1 MALTDNKITTW
12 TNPIVNEADRPQRS
26 AADMKAIFDSNSNQ
40 LKTALN
46 NLIDALTASGA
57 GDIGAKVEGMSGTTI
72 GTLLTELKSLID
84 DICDDMDALQSAVLP
99 GNDGT
104 LFLADNGEW
113 KLPSVGAAANGVVAG
128 GAAGS
133 LYVKKSQKVYDAEWK
148 SGHDLG
154 LMFASTYDTDNDGVV
169 DKADDADKLGGKA
182 ASKYQP
188 AGTYAT
194 PDDVSGA
201 VTGHNGAGN
210 AHSALFSKKQTAP
223 VLSSSLPA
231 SGAALTANTIYNV
244 SSPVGTYVFTPPAS
258 GWAHGT
264 FSTAASVA
272 VSFVSGANYL
282 GEAPAIEASKT
293 YEFDVYN
300 GVWAVQEVVSA

>member
-57 GDIGAKVEGMSGTTI
+57 GDIGAKVEGMNGTTI

-84 DICDDMDALQSAVLP
+84 DICDDLDALQSAVLP

-148 SGHDLG
+148 SGCDLG
-154 LMFASTYDTDNDGVV
+154 LMFASTYDTDNNGVV

-182 ASKYQP
+182 ASEYQP
-188 AGTYAT
+188 AGTYAA
-194 PDDVSGA
+194 PAKAKIVSLAIANWTGTEVPFQQTVSIEGA
-201 VTGHNGAGN
+201 TDTNIKVISPA
-210 AHSALFSKKQTAP
+210 
-223 VLSSSLPA
+223 PA
-231 SGAALTANTIYNV
+231 SIDEYASCGVKATTEGTGTITFACAAVPENALAVNV
-244 SSPVGTYVFTPPAS
+244 VI
-258 GWAHGT
+258 
-264 FSTAASVA
+264 
-272 VSFVSGANYL
+272 L
-282 GEAPAIEASKT
+282 G
-293 YEFDVYN
+293 
-300 GVWAVQEVVSA
+300 

>member
-1 MALTDNKITTW
+1 MALIDNKITTW

-84 DICDDMDALQSAVLP
+84 DICDDLDALQSAVLP

-148 SGHDLG
+148 SGYDLG
-154 LMFASTYDTDNDGVV
+154 LMFASTYDTDNNGVV

-182 ASKYQP
+182 ASEYQP
-188 AGTYAT
+188 AGTYAA
-194 PDDVSGA
+194 PAKAKIVSLAIANWTGTEAPFQQTVSIEGA
-201 VTGHNGAGN
+201 TDTNIKVISPA
-210 AHSALFSKKQTAP
+210 
-223 VLSSSLPA
+223 PA
-231 SGAALTANTIYNV
+231 SIDEYASCGVKATTEGTGTITFACAVVPKNALTVNV
-244 SSPVGTYVFTPPAS
+244 VI
-258 GWAHGT
+258 
-264 FSTAASVA
+264 
-272 VSFVSGANYL
+272 L
-282 GEAPAIEASKT
+282 G
-293 YEFDVYN
+293 
-300 GVWAVQEVVSA
+300 

>member
-1 MALTDNKITTW
+1 MDKAYLLKEGHMALIDNKITTW

-84 DICDDMDALQSAVLP
+84 DICDDLDALQSAVLP

-148 SGHDLG
+148 SGYDLG
-154 LMFASTYDTDNDGVV
+154 LMFASTYDTDNNGVV

-182 ASKYQP
+182 ASEYQP
-188 AGTYAT
+188 AGTYAA
-194 PDDVSGA
+194 PAKAKIVSLAIANWTGTEAPFQQTVSIEGA
-201 VTGHNGAGN
+201 TDTNIKVISPA
-210 AHSALFSKKQTAP
+210 
-223 VLSSSLPA
+223 PA
-231 SGAALTANTIYNV
+231 SIDEYASCGVKATTEGTGTITFACAVVPKNALTVNV
-244 SSPVGTYVFTPPAS
+244 VI
-258 GWAHGT
+258 
-264 FSTAASVA
+264 
-272 VSFVSGANYL
+272 L
-282 GEAPAIEASKT
+282 G
-293 YEFDVYN
+293 
-300 GVWAVQEVVSA
+300 

>member
-12 TNPIVNEADRPQRS
+12 TNPVVNEADRPQRS

-46 NLIDALTASGA
+46 NLIDALTAGGA

-84 DICDDMDALQSAVLP
+84 DICDDLDALQSAVLP

-148 SGHDLG
+148 SGYDLG
-154 LMFASTYDTDNDGVV
+154 LMFASTYDTDNNGVV

-182 ASKYQP
+182 ASEYQP
-188 AGTYAT
+188 AGTYAA
-194 PDDVSGA
+194 PAEAKIVSLVIANWTGTEA
-201 VTGHNGAGN
+201 PFQQTVSIEGVTDTNIKVISPA
-210 AHSALFSKKQTAP
+210 
-223 VLSSSLPA
+223 PA
-231 SGAALTANTIYNV
+231 SIDEYASCGVKAITEGTGTITFACAVVPENALTVNV
-244 SSPVGTYVFTPPAS
+244 VI
-258 GWAHGT
+258 
-264 FSTAASVA
+264 
-272 VSFVSGANYL
+272 L
-282 GEAPAIEASKT
+282 G
-293 YEFDVYN
+293 
-300 GVWAVQEVVSA
+300 

>member
-1 MALTDNKITTW
+1 MALIDNKITTW

-46 NLIDALTASGA
+46 NLIDALAASGA
-57 GDIGAKVEGMSGTTI
+57 GEIGAKVEGMSGTTI
-72 GTLLTELKSLID
+72 GTLLTELKRLID
-84 DICDDMDALQSAVLP
+84 DTCDDLDALQSAVLP

-148 SGHDLG
+148 SGYDLG
-154 LMFASTYDTDNDGVV
+154 LMFASTYDTDNNGVV

-182 ASKYQP
+182 ASEYQP
-188 AGTYAT
+188 AGTYAA
-194 PDDVSGA
+194 PAKAKIVSLA
-201 VTGHNGAGN
+201 IANWTGEA
-210 AHSALFSKKQTAP
+210 APFAQTITVEGMTAEAKIIVSP
-223 VLSSSLPA
+223 APA
-231 SGAALTANTIYNV
+231 SLEAYGAAQVRCTAQAANSLTFACSSAPESDLAVNV
-244 SSPVGTYVFTPPAS
+244 LIVG
-258 GWAHGT
+258 
-264 FSTAASVA
+264 
-272 VSFVSGANYL
+272 
-282 GEAPAIEASKT
+282 
-293 YEFDVYN
+293 
-300 GVWAVQEVVSA
+300 

>member
-1 MALTDNKITTW
+1 MALIDNKITTW

-148 SGHDLG
+148 SGYDLG
-154 LMFASTYDTDNDGVV
+154 LMLASTYDTDNNGVV

-182 ASKYQP
+182 ASEYQP
-188 AGTYAT
+188 AGTYAA
-194 PDDVSGA
+194 PAKAKIVSLAIANWTGTEAPFQQTVSIEGA
-201 VTGHNGAGN
+201 TDTNIKVISPA
-210 AHSALFSKKQTAP
+210 
-223 VLSSSLPA
+223 PA
-231 SGAALTANTIYNV
+231 SIDEYASCGVKATTEGTGTITFACAAVPENALAVNV
-244 SSPVGTYVFTPPAS
+244 VI
-258 GWAHGT
+258 
-264 FSTAASVA
+264 
-272 VSFVSGANYL
+272 L
-282 GEAPAIEASKT
+282 G
-293 YEFDVYN
+293 
-300 GVWAVQEVVSA
+300 

>member
-1 MALTDNKITTW
+1 MALIDNKITTW

-84 DICDDMDALQSAVLP
+84 DICDDLDALQSAVLP

-182 ASKYQP
+182 ASEYQP
-188 AGTYAT
+188 AGTYAA
-194 PDDVSGA
+194 PAKAKIVSLTIANWTGTEAPFQQTVSIEGA
-201 VTGHNGAGN
+201 TDTNIKVISPA
-210 AHSALFSKKQTAP
+210 
-223 VLSSSLPA
+223 PA
-231 SGAALTANTIYNV
+231 SIDEYASCGVKATTEGTGTITFACAVVPENALTVNV
-244 SSPVGTYVFTPPAS
+244 VI
-258 GWAHGT
+258 
-264 FSTAASVA
+264 
-272 VSFVSGANYL
+272 L
-282 GEAPAIEASKT
+282 G
-293 YEFDVYN
+293 
-300 GVWAVQEVVSA
+300 

>member
-1 MALTDNKITTW
+1 MALIDNKITTW

-46 NLIDALTASGA
+46 NLIDALAASGA
-57 GDIGAKVEGMSGTTI
+57 GDIGAKIEGMSGTTI

-84 DICDDMDALQSAVLP
+84 DICDDLDALQSAVLP

-128 GAAGS
+128 GAVGS

-148 SGHDLG
+148 SGYDIG
-154 LMFASTYDTDNDGVV
+154 LMFASTYDTDNNGVV

-182 ASKYQP
+182 ASEYQP
-188 AGTYAT
+188 AGTYAA
-194 PDDVSGA
+194 PAKAKIVSLA
-201 VTGHNGAGN
+201 IANWTGEAATFAQTITVEGMTAE
-210 AHSALFSKKQTAP
+210 SKIIVSP
-223 VLSSSLPA
+223 VPA
-231 SGAALTANTIYNV
+231 SLDAYGSAQVRCTAQAANGLTFACSSAPESDLAVNV
-244 SSPVGTYVFTPPAS
+244 LIVG
-258 GWAHGT
+258 
-264 FSTAASVA
+264 
-272 VSFVSGANYL
+272 
-282 GEAPAIEASKT
+282 
-293 YEFDVYN
+293 
-300 GVWAVQEVVSA
+300 

>member
-1 MALTDNKITTW
+1 MAIQDNKITTW

-46 NLIDALTASGA
+46 NLIDALTAGGA

-84 DICDDMDALQSAVLP
+84 DICDDLDALQSAVLP

-148 SGHDLG
+148 SGYDLG

-182 ASKYQP
+182 ASEYQP
-188 AGTYAT
+188 AGNYAA
-194 PDDVSGA
+194 PAKAKIVSLA
-201 VTGHNGAGN
+201 IANWTGEAAPFAQTITVEGMTTN
-210 AHSALFSKKQTAP
+210 ANMIACPA
-223 VLSSSLPA
+223 PA
-231 SGAALTANTIYNV
+231 SLDVYGAAGVRCTEQAANSLTFTCEKAPETNLTVNILI
-244 SSPVGTYVFTPPAS
+244 VG
-258 GWAHGT
+258 
-264 FSTAASVA
+264 
-272 VSFVSGANYL
+272 
-282 GEAPAIEASKT
+282 
-293 YEFDVYN
+293 
-300 GVWAVQEVVSA
+300 

>member
-1 MALTDNKITTW
+1 MAIQDNKITTW

-84 DICDDMDALQSAVLP
+84 DICDDLDALQSAVLP

-148 SGHDLG
+148 SGYDIG
-154 LMFASTYDTDNDGVV
+154 LMFASTYDTDNNGVV

-182 ASKYQP
+182 ASEYQP
-188 AGTYAT
+188 AGTYAA
-194 PDDVSGA
+194 PAKAKIVSLAIANWTGTEAPFQQTVSIEGA
-201 VTGHNGAGN
+201 TDTNIKVISPA
-210 AHSALFSKKQTAP
+210 
-223 VLSSSLPA
+223 PA
-231 SGAALTANTIYNV
+231 SIDEYASCGVKATTEGTGTITFACAVVPENALTVNV
-244 SSPVGTYVFTPPAS
+244 VI
-258 GWAHGT
+258 
-264 FSTAASVA
+264 
-272 VSFVSGANYL
+272 L
-282 GEAPAIEASKT
+282 G
-293 YEFDVYN
+293 
-300 GVWAVQEVVSA
+300 

>member
-1 MALTDNKITTW
+1 MDKAYLLKEGRMAIQDNKITTW

-84 DICDDMDALQSAVLP
+84 DICDDLDALQSAVLP

-148 SGHDLG
+148 SGYDLG

-182 ASKYQP
+182 ASEYQP
-188 AGTYAT
+188 AGTYA
-194 PDDVSGA
+194 
-201 VTGHNGAGN
+201 
-210 AHSALFSKKQTAP
+210 
-223 VLSSSLPA
+223 
-231 SGAALTANTIYNV
+231 
-244 SSPVGTYVFTPPAS
+244 
-258 GWAHGT
+258 
-264 FSTAASVA
+264 
-272 VSFVSGANYL
+272 
-282 GEAPAIEASKT
+282 APAKAKMQWLSIIRWSYSPARSRALYAS
-293 YEFDVYN
+293 
-300 GVWAVQEVVSA
+300 AMRRRRSR

>member
-84 DICDDMDALQSAVLP
+84 DICDDLDALQSAVLP

-182 ASKYQP
+182 ASEYQP
-188 AGTYAT
+188 AGTYAA
-194 PDDVSGA
+194 PAKAKIVSLA
-201 VTGHNGAGN
+201 IANWTGEAAPFTQTITVEGMTADAKIIVSPAPASLDAYGSAQVRCTAQAANSLTFVC
-210 AHSALFSKKQTAP
+210 HSAPEEDLNVN
-223 VLSSSLPA
+223 VL
-231 SGAALTANTIYNV
+231 I
-244 SSPVGTYVFTPPAS
+244 VG
-258 GWAHGT
+258 
-264 FSTAASVA
+264 
-272 VSFVSGANYL
+272 
-282 GEAPAIEASKT
+282 
-293 YEFDVYN
+293 
-300 GVWAVQEVVSA
+300 

>member
-46 NLIDALTASGA
+46 NLIDALAASGA
-57 GDIGAKVEGMSGTTI
+57 GEIGAKVEGMSGTTI
-72 GTLLTELKSLID
+72 GTLLTELKRLID
-84 DICDDMDALQSAVLP
+84 DTCDDLDALQSAVLP

-148 SGHDLG
+148 SGYDLG
-154 LMFASTYDTDNDGVV
+154 LMFASTYDTDNNGVV
-169 DKADDADKLGGKA
+169 DKADDADKLGGKTPEE
-182 ASKYQP
+182 YQP
-188 AGTYAT
+188 AGDYA
-194 PDDVSGA
+194 
-201 VTGHNGAGN
+201 
-210 AHSALFSKKQTAP
+210 
-223 VLSSSLPA
+223 
-231 SGAALTANTIYNV
+231 
-244 SSPVGTYVFTPPAS
+244 
-258 GWAHGT
+258 
-264 FSTAASVA
+264 
-272 VSFVSGANYL
+272 
-282 GEAPAIEASKT
+282 APAILRTAVLGVAEWTGAEAPFT
-293 YEFDVYN
+293 QTVTVQ
-300 GVWAVQEVVSA
+300 GVLADTTAQAIHVSPAAGYGTMYGTAGVECTAQEANSLTFSCESAPENDITVNIAIQEAKV

>member
-1 MALTDNKITTW
+1 MALIDNKITTW

-148 SGHDLG
+148 SGYDLG
-154 LMFASTYDTDNDGVV
+154 LMLASTYDTDNNGVV

-182 ASKYQP
+182 ASEYQP
-188 AGTYAT
+188 AGTYAA
-194 PDDVSGA
+194 PAKAKIVSLAIANWTGTEAPFQQTVSIEGA
-201 VTGHNGAGN
+201 TETNIKVISPA
-210 AHSALFSKKQTAP
+210 
-223 VLSSSLPA
+223 PA
-231 SGAALTANTIYNV
+231 SIDEYASCGVKATTEGTGTITFACAAVPENALAVNV
-244 SSPVGTYVFTPPAS
+244 VI
-258 GWAHGT
+258 
-264 FSTAASVA
+264 
-272 VSFVSGANYL
+272 L
-282 GEAPAIEASKT
+282 G
-293 YEFDVYN
+293 
-300 GVWAVQEVVSA
+300 

>member
-57 GDIGAKVEGMSGTTI
+57 GDIGAKVEGMNGTTI

-84 DICDDMDALQSAVLP
+84 DICDDLDALQSAVLP

-148 SGHDLG
+148 SGCDLG
-154 LMFASTYDTDNDGVV
+154 LMFASTYDTNNNGVV

-182 ASKYQP
+182 ASEYQP
-188 AGTYAT
+188 AGTYAA
-194 PDDVSGA
+194 PAKAKIVSLAIANWTGTEVPFQQTVSIEGA
-201 VTGHNGAGN
+201 TDTNIKVISPA
-210 AHSALFSKKQTAP
+210 
-223 VLSSSLPA
+223 PA
-231 SGAALTANTIYNV
+231 SIDEYASCGVKATTEGTGTITFACAAVPENALAVNV
-244 SSPVGTYVFTPPAS
+244 VI
-258 GWAHGT
+258 
-264 FSTAASVA
+264 
-272 VSFVSGANYL
+272 L
-282 GEAPAIEASKT
+282 G
-293 YEFDVYN
+293 
-300 GVWAVQEVVSA
+300 

>member
-1 MALTDNKITTW
+1 MALIDNKITTW

-182 ASKYQP
+182 ASEYQP
-188 AGTYAT
+188 AGTYAA
-194 PDDVSGA
+194 PAKAKIVSLA
-201 VTGHNGAGN
+201 IANWTGEA
-210 AHSALFSKKQTAP
+210 APFAQTIT
-223 VLSSSLPA
+223 VE
-231 SGAALTANTIYNV
+231 GM
-244 SSPVGTYVFTPPAS
+244 
-258 GWAHGT
+258 
-264 FSTAASVA
+264 TAASNIIV
-272 VSFVSGANYL
+272 
-282 GEAPAIEASKT
+282 APAPASLEAYGSAQVRCTAQAANSLTFACSKVPESNLT
-293 YEFDVYN
+293 VN
-300 GVWAVQEVVSA
+300 ILIVG

>member
-84 DICDDMDALQSAVLP
+84 DICDNLDALQSAVLP

-148 SGHDLG
+148 SGCDLG
-154 LMFASTYDTDNDGVV
+154 LMFASTYDTDNNGVV

-182 ASKYQP
+182 ASEYQP
-188 AGTYAT
+188 AGTYAA
-194 PDDVSGA
+194 PAKAKIVSLAIANWTGTEAPFQQTVSIEGA
-201 VTGHNGAGN
+201 TDTNIKVISPA
-210 AHSALFSKKQTAP
+210 
-223 VLSSSLPA
+223 PA
-231 SGAALTANTIYNV
+231 SIDEYASCGVKATTEGTGTITFACAVVPENALTVNV
-244 SSPVGTYVFTPPAS
+244 VI
-258 GWAHGT
+258 
-264 FSTAASVA
+264 
-272 VSFVSGANYL
+272 L
-282 GEAPAIEASKT
+282 G
-293 YEFDVYN
+293 
-300 GVWAVQEVVSA
+300 

>member
-1 MALTDNKITTW
+1 
-12 TNPIVNEADRPQRS
+12 
-26 AADMKAIFDSNSNQ
+26 MKAIFDSNSNQ

-84 DICDDMDALQSAVLP
+84 DICDDLDAFQSAVLP

-148 SGHDLG
+148 SGYDLG
-154 LMFASTYDTDNDGVV
+154 LMFASTYDTDNNGVV

-182 ASKYQP
+182 ASEYQP
-188 AGTYAT
+188 AGTYAA
-194 PDDVSGA
+194 PAKAKIVA
-201 VTGHNGAGN
+201 LAIANWTGEA
-210 AHSALFSKKQTAP
+210 APFAQTIT
-223 VLSSSLPA
+223 VE
-231 SGAALTANTIYNV
+231 GM
-244 SSPVGTYVFTPPAS
+244 
-258 GWAHGT
+258 
-264 FSTAASVA
+264 TAASNIIV
-272 VSFVSGANYL
+272 
-282 GEAPAIEASKT
+282 APAPASLEAYGSAQVRCTAQAANSLTFACSKVPESNLT
-293 YEFDVYN
+293 VN
-300 GVWAVQEVVSA
+300 ILIVG

>member
-1 MALTDNKITTW
+1 MAIQDNKITTW

-84 DICDDMDALQSAVLP
+84 DICDDLDALQSAVLP

-148 SGHDLG
+148 SGYDLG
-154 LMFASTYDTDNDGVV
+154 LMFASTYDTDNNGVV

-182 ASKYQP
+182 ASEYQP
-188 AGTYAT
+188 AGTYAA
-194 PDDVSGA
+194 PAKAKIVSLAIANWTGTEAPFQQTVSIEGA
-201 VTGHNGAGN
+201 TDTNIKVISPA
-210 AHSALFSKKQTAP
+210 
-223 VLSSSLPA
+223 PA
-231 SGAALTANTIYNV
+231 SIDEYASCGVKATAEGTGTITFVCAAVPENALTVNV
-244 SSPVGTYVFTPPAS
+244 VI
-258 GWAHGT
+258 
-264 FSTAASVA
+264 
-272 VSFVSGANYL
+272 L
-282 GEAPAIEASKT
+282 G
-293 YEFDVYN
+293 
-300 GVWAVQEVVSA
+300 

>member
-1 MALTDNKITTW
+1 MSIQDNKITTW

-46 NLIDALTASGA
+46 NLIDALAASGA
-57 GDIGAKVEGMSGTTI
+57 GEIGAKVEGMSGTTI
-72 GTLLTELKSLID
+72 GTLLTELKRLID
-84 DICDDMDALQSAVLP
+84 DTCDDLDALQSAVLP

-148 SGHDLG
+148 SGYDLG
-154 LMFASTYDTDNDGVV
+154 LMFASTYDTDNNGVV

-182 ASKYQP
+182 ASEYQP
-188 AGTYAT
+188 AGTYAA
-194 PDDVSGA
+194 PAKAKIVSLA
-201 VTGHNGAGN
+201 IANWTGEA
-210 AHSALFSKKQTAP
+210 APFAQTITVEGMTAEAKIIVSP
-223 VLSSSLPA
+223 APA
-231 SGAALTANTIYNV
+231 SLEAYGAAQVRCTAQAANSLTFACSSAPESDLAVNV
-244 SSPVGTYVFTPPAS
+244 LIVG
-258 GWAHGT
+258 
-264 FSTAASVA
+264 
-272 VSFVSGANYL
+272 
-282 GEAPAIEASKT
+282 
-293 YEFDVYN
+293 
-300 GVWAVQEVVSA
+300 